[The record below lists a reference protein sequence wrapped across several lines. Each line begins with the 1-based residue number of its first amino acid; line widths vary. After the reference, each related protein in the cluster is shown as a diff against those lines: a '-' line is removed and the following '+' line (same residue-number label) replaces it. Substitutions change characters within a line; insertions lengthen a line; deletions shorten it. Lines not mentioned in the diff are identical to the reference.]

1 MKIRRIGIFWWL
13 ALQGMFAVADDAA
26 TLPAVTM
33 YASQGCQTC
42 VEWADYLRRHGFVVN
57 QEEKSPAE
65 LQRIKR
71 WLNVPSQLESVQT
84 ARVAGYFIEGLVPVN
99 DILRL
104 LSEQPRARGLATVGT
119 VHKKFDT
126 MLVGP
131 DGRVNVFSS
140 PP

>member
-1 MKIRRIGIFWWL
+1 
-13 ALQGMFAVADDAA
+13 
-26 TLPAVTM
+26 VT
-33 YASQGCQTC
+33 
-42 VEWADYLRRHGFVVN
+42 

-131 DGRVNVFSS
+131 DGRVNVYSS